1 MKLTKQFTSIII
13 FVFVLPVLTTLSC
26 KKQPINLGDITENAT
41 VIDAGSPAADGC
53 GWLIEIDGT
62 NNSYSPTNL
71 PDIYKTANLKV
82 HISYKILSTRFQ
94 CGMVATNTFPQI
106 QLDAITKQ

>member
-1 MKLTKQFTSIII
+1 M
-13 FVFVLPVLTTLSC
+13 
-26 KKQPINLGDITENAT
+26 GDVTVDAT

-82 HISYKILSTRFQ
+82 HISYKILSTKFQ
-94 CGMVATNTFPQI
+94 CGMVATNAFPQI
-106 QLDAITKQ
+106 QLDAIAKR